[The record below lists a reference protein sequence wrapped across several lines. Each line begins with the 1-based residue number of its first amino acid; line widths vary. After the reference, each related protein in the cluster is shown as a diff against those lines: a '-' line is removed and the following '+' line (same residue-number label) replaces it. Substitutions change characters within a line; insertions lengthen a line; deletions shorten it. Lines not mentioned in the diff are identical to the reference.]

1 MNAERYIVDQLIAYI
16 GNKRKL
22 VSLIRNAIEAA
33 GVRGGTFYDAF
44 AGSTVVSRLAK
55 TLGYRVIANDWEPY
69 SHYIGLAYIRNNR
82 PPDFHVLGGLQ
93 SAINTLNQL
102 EPVRGYIARHYCPED
117 DEDCDPDSERMFYT
131 QENGRRI
138 DAIREQIAS
147 WKASGAISE
156 DEEAVLFAPL
166 IFQAAYCSNT
176 SGVFKG
182 FHRGWG
188 GATKTAW
195 YRIRSTLTLA
205 APVFW
210 DNGQKNLVYREDANS
225 LLDEIECDIAYLDPP
240 YNQHQYGA
248 NYHLLNTVALWD
260 KPRIG
265 ARFKAR
271 HPHNGK
277 SAIRKDWRTERR
289 SLYCY
294 RSSALAAFHQL
305 VNGIKARFILVSYS
319 TDGIIPFDDLLGILA
334 DRGELS
340 AVTQKYKRYRVS
352 SQRPSAKSHNVEF
365 VAIVDTG
372 RSASRSNVQK
382 VKHQVYAEHIN
393 TVEESETGSENLGVI
408 GGNQCPDST
417 E

>member
-1 MNAERYIVDQLIAYI
+1 MPLYVMNAERYIIDQLIPYI

-22 VSLIRNAIEAA
+22 TSLIRAAIEAT
-33 GVRGGTFYDAF
+33 GVREGTFYDAF

-55 TLGYRVIANDWEPY
+55 ALGYRVIANDWEPY
-69 SHYIGLAYIRNNR
+69 SYYVSLAYIRNNR
-82 PPDFHVLGGLQ
+82 PPEFRALGGIHN
-93 SAINTLNQL
+93 AINTLNRL
-102 EPVRGYIARHYCPED
+102 EPIRGYIARHYCPED
-117 DEDCDPDSERMFYT
+117 DERYDPDSERMFYT

-138 DAIREQIAS
+138 DAIRERIAS
-147 WKASGAISE
+147 WKASGTICD
-156 DEEAVLFAPL
+156 DEEAALLAPL

-205 APVFW
+205 PPVFW
-210 DNGQKNLVYREDANS
+210 DNSRENLVYKGDANS
-225 LLDEIECDIAYLDPP
+225 LLDEVECDIAYLDPP

-260 KPRIG
+260 KPQIG
-265 ARFKAR
+265 PRFEAR
-271 HPHNGK
+271 HADNGK

-294 RSSALAAFHQL
+294 RDSAQAAFSRL
-305 VNGIKARFILVSYS
+305 VGGIKARFMLVSYS

-340 AVTQKYKRYRVS
+340 VVTQRYKRYRVS
-352 SQRPSAKSHNVEF
+352 SQRPSPKSHNVEF

-372 RSASRSNVQK
+372 RAADGSNIQK
-382 VKHQVYAEHIN
+382 VKQQVYAEHIN
-393 TVEESETGSENLGVI
+393 TIEE
-408 GGNQCPDST
+408 PDMALRFSG
-417 E
+417 